1 MKLFP
6 EDEWMIEW
14 LLTEIWRLEE
24 KGLQFN
30 TDFFF
35 KSKETNYIEIKVYRI
50 KTFMHATKFPK
61 CISEFIPHWK
71 TYLLQENFEI
81 YVPLIVPEVILFCQ
95 DGISW

>member
-1 MKLFP
+1 M
-6 EDEWMIEW
+6 DDWMTFDWNLEARGKRIAVQH
-14 LLTEIWRLEE
+14 RL
-24 KGLQFN
+24 
-30 TDFFF
+30 FF

-50 KTFMHATKFPK
+50 KTFMHGTKFPK

-81 YVPLIVPEVILFCQ
+81 VVPLIVPEVILFCQ

>member
-1 MKLFP
+1 M
-6 EDEWMIEW
+6 DDWMTFGWNLEARGKRIAVQH
-14 LLTEIWRLEE
+14 RL
-24 KGLQFN
+24 
-30 TDFFF
+30 FF

>member
-1 MKLFP
+1 M
-6 EDEWMIEW
+6 DDWMTFDWNLEARGKRIAVQH
-14 LLTEIWRLEE
+14 RL
-24 KGLQFN
+24 
-30 TDFFF
+30 FF

-71 TYLLQENFEI
+71 TYLLQENFKI